1 MTQARDRVHE
11 RIRWHCRRGMLE
23 LDLVLNAF
31 VERHL
36 DDLDPTELEVFQAV
50 LAYPDPM
57 LLAVVMGQ
65 AEPEDANERGDRKS
79 TRLKLQSRQYLVC
92 RLLLEKKKK
101 TK

>member
-1 MTQARDRVHE
+1 MTPDDRMRE

-36 DDLDPTELEVFQAV
+36 DDLDTTELEVFQAV

-65 AEPEDANERGDRKS
+65 AEPEDATEREIVA
-79 TRLKLQSRQYLVC
+79 RLRAVHATQAA
-92 RLLLEKKKK
+92 
-101 TK
+101 

>member
-1 MTQARDRVHE
+1 MTEARDRVQE

-36 DDLDPTELEVFQAV
+36 DGLDATELEVFQAV
-50 LAYPDPM
+50 LAYPDPT

-65 AEPEDANERGDRKS
+65 TEPEDARERGIVE
-79 TRLKLQSRQYLVC
+79 RLRAVHT
-92 RLLLEKKKK
+92 EAA
-101 TK
+101 

>member
-1 MTQARDRVHE
+1 MSEARDRQRE

-36 DDLDPTELEVFQAV
+36 DGLDAKELEVFQAV
-50 LAYPDPM
+50 LAYPDPT

-65 AEPEDANERGDRKS
+65 EEPEDAAECDIVARLRAVHANAGS
-79 TRLKLQSRQYLVC
+79 TVNR
-92 RLLLEKKKK
+92 
-101 TK
+101 